1 MLGVIYI
8 AMATMVEYA
17 ILLAAFTIHKYLD

>member
-8 AMATMVEYA
+8 AMATIVEYA
-17 ILLAAFTIHKYLD
+17 ILLATLTIHKYVD

>member
-8 AMATMVEYA
+8 AMATIVEYA
-17 ILLAAFTIHKYLD
+17 ILLATFTIYKYVD